1 MARFGA
7 IQGAGRATV
16 CIKDEIM
23 RMRRKAYWWF
33 RFVVSGRFLEKFLN
47 LRYDA
52 FVARALDIGPAGSSG
67 LRS

>member
-1 MARFGA
+1 
-7 IQGAGRATV
+7 
-16 CIKDEIM
+16 M